1 CWRARKSSAE
11 KMISPRDKLVNGT
24 NSAEKLYILIAH
36 HVEYLRPKQQASQH
50 HDNQN
55 DPSKLFHSNL
65 RFTYLMSLNYHALV
79 KQRLTMSIFV
89 LFRNES
95 LASAKCY
102 TTMKRT

>member
-1 CWRARKSSAE
+1 MRFIIRTVMLIALVWIGLLLSGYGVLISAE

-65 RFTYLMSLNYHALV
+65 RFTYLMSLN
-79 KQRLTMSIFV
+79 
-89 LFRNES
+89 
-95 LASAKCY
+95 
-102 TTMKRT
+102 

>member
-1 CWRARKSSAE
+1 SDLALFYHCWRGRKSSAE

-65 RFTYLMSLNYHALV
+65 RFTYLMSLN
-79 KQRLTMSIFV
+79 
-89 LFRNES
+89 
-95 LASAKCY
+95 
-102 TTMKRT
+102 